1 MTWQQGPV
9 PTANATSSE
18 RLERHPHIAVQGAFM
33 AALYAQGL
41 PWEQMHQLVRE
52 YAAKMSSIKHLF
64 TDLTLPIM
72 SIFSGKGF
80 DDIIRETSQHG
91 PQQIEDLWLR

>member
-1 MTWQQGPV
+1 
-9 PTANATSSE
+9 
-18 RLERHPHIAVQGAFM
+18 M

-52 YAAKMSSIKHLF
+52 YAGKMSSIKHLF

-80 DDIIRETSQHG
+80 DDIIRETFRHG
-91 PQQIEDLWLR
+91 PQQIEDLWLRCVGFGGGWLHA

>member
-1 MTWQQGPV
+1 M
-9 PTANATSSE
+9 NAWKGT
-18 RLERHPHIAVQGAFM
+18 PYIALQGAFM

-41 PWEQMHQLVRE
+41 PWEQMHQLVRD
-52 YAAKMSSIKHLF
+52 YAGKMSSIKHLF

-80 DDIIRETSQHG
+80 DDIIRETFQHG

>member
-1 MTWQQGPV
+1 
-9 PTANATSSE
+9 
-18 RLERHPHIAVQGAFM
+18 M

-52 YAAKMSSIKHLF
+52 YAGKMSSIKHLF

-80 DDIIRETSQHG
+80 DDIIRETFRHG
-91 PQQIEDLWLR
+91 PQQIEDLWLRCIGFGGDGCMLRCGNIMCCSGRGVQSCP